1 MSEQE
6 IFDILIQIMKDSIDD
21 ENFDFSKITME
32 SNIFEDVI
40 TNSISA
46 MYVALSIEDRFQIQ
60 MDNDSLKKL
69 KLVKDFI
76 HYIQAKTEKD

>member
-6 IFDILIQIMKDSIDD
+6 IFDILIQILKDSIDD

-32 SNIFEDVI
+32 SDLFHEVI

-46 MYVALSIEDRFQIQ
+46 MYVALSIEDRFQIE
-60 MDNDSLKKL
+60 MDNESLKKL
-69 KLVKDFI
+69 KTVKDFI
-76 HYIQAKTEKD
+76 HYIQTKTEQD